1 MQDIGNVLARI
12 MQDKQCTSIR
22 AFCLLTEE
30 REENVRE
37 LQSKSGTKISRRLC
51 NTGNIEKF
59 R

>member
-30 REENVRE
+30 REEDVCE
-37 LQSKSGTKISRRLC
+37 LQS
-51 NTGNIEKF
+51 N
-59 R
+59 